1 MGPGNRGV
9 FRATRLSR
17 PRHAFDADCIG
28 GHVEC
33 AAASFQKKDELAIEG
48 VMSMTNVSSL
58 QQLLRASSTT
68 GADGKVAG
76 EAPAAKTPSFVA
88 AVQSAR
94 TPAWDPHEVWLNRV
108 KKPREQ
114 RSAR

>member
-1 MGPGNRGV
+1 
-9 FRATRLSR
+9 
-17 PRHAFDADCIG
+17 
-28 GHVEC
+28 
-33 AAASFQKKDELAIEG
+33 
-48 VMSMTNVSSL
+48 MSMSSISSL
-58 QQLLRASSTT
+58 QQLLRASTTT
-68 GADGKVAG
+68 GADGKVSG
-76 EAPAAKTPSFVA
+76 EMPAAKTPSFVA